1 MRAWGSR
8 VVSLVKKGGTAMIS
22 SLLRLAQGDFFMHR
36 PACGNLQHNLAKEIR
51 DMFNA
56 DELKKTFLDD
66 IESAKSEI
74 QLSDVW
80 KKYLGKG
87 GSVQKLM
94 NGIKEVAKEEKKA
107 YGQFV
112 NEVKVWVQE
121 KYDEKKAEVEA
132 FELKQ
137 RYEKEIGRASCR
149 ERV

>member
-74 QLSDVW
+74 QLSD
-80 KKYLGKG
+80 GK
-87 GSVQKLM
+87 STW
-94 NGIKEVAKEEKKA
+94 A
-107 YGQFV
+107 
-112 NEVKVWVQE
+112 
-121 KYDEKKAEVEA
+121 
-132 FELKQ
+132 
-137 RYEKEIGRASCR
+137 RAAPSR
-149 ERV
+149 SS